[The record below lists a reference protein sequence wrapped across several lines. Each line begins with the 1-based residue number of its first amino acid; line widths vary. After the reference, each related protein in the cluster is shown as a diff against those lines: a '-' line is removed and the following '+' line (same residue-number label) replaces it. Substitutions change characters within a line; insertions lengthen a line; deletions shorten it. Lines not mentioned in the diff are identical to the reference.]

1 MSLLIKEIYPEK
13 RQMNVLQCSGVND
26 NADKDDTTIRMMMM
40 TRIMTTMRIMM
51 TVIIKT
57 WSTPDNDD
65 SDYQN
70 SKPGQPQGRG
80 RA

>member
-1 MSLLIKEIYPEK
+1 
-13 RQMNVLQCSGVND
+13 
-26 NADKDDTTIRMMMM
+26 
-40 TRIMTTMRIMM
+40 MM

-70 SKPGQPQGRG
+70 LVNP
-80 RA
+80 RARAGLEPPVTIGTVKYFVRTG